1 MDPPWPNP
9 AASKR
14 KTDAARDRST
24 LVFWVGVAAAE
35 VKPVY
40 QRLKQILLRLA
51 AVDETR
57 APVLDPAAGKPGHF
71 DALAAG
77 LRNAVARRGHVV
89 TFSVRSLR
97 R

>member
-57 APVLDPAAGKPGHF
+57 APVLDPAAGKPGTSGVTLMRWELSGRLG
-71 DALAAG
+71 DEVDQAA
-77 LRNAVARRGHVV
+77 
-89 TFSVRSLR
+89 
-97 R
+97 